1 MKAKIS
7 IISPVH
13 IGTGNVKLS
22 FEYNKHGNV
31 IYNYDLQK
39 LFSYIPEKKLLDA
52 KFLESLCHLKNG
64 ISTRDTMNNFLRMD
78 IDYEKIS
85 PQYQLRADFTEIQKK
100 NIAEQLKSLN
110 KPFIPG
116 SSLKGAVMTA
126 IYYDFIS
133 EHLKSFCQYIKKSV
147 KNKNN
152 INIFNFLR
160 YYYHYPKDL
169 IYFQKLF
176 ANCFMFTDVFFDKM
190 VLVHAIRNKVDDD
203 DEKNLAINDYECIDV
218 KQECESNII
227 IINDSRKEALKHLYK
242 HKQYYKDFVKYI
254 DIKKIIEVCQNYFK
268 DNISEEIEMEK
279 DNSYYVKEGLDKKLN
294 EFYEDTVS
302 NGFYMRIGA
311 NTNYFFKTVSY
322 LIKKNDSNLYNK
334 YFYKVFSPKDKPKDE
349 PKGKNKAYPL
359 PDKMPATR
367 TIYVDDLYAYYPGVI
382 KIEFYKEN

>member
-39 LFSYIPEKKLLDA
+39 LFSYIPEKKLLDS
-52 KFLESLCHLKNG
+52 KFLESLCLLKNG

-78 IDYEKIS
+78 IDYKKIS

-227 IINDSRKEALKHLYK
+227 IINDSRKENLKHLYK
-242 HKQYYKDFVKYI
+242 YKQYYKDFVKYI

>member
-39 LFSYIPEKKLLDA
+39 LFSYIPEKKLLDS

-227 IINDSRKEALKHLYK
+227 IINDSRKENLKHLYK
-242 HKQYYKDFVKYI
+242 YKQYYKDFVKYI

-279 DNSYYVKEGLDKKLN
+279 NNSYYVQEGLDKKLN

>member
-39 LFSYIPEKKLLDA
+39 LFSYIPEKKLLDS
-52 KFLESLCHLKNG
+52 KFLESLCLLKNG

-227 IINDSRKEALKHLYK
+227 IINDSRKENLKHLYK
-242 HKQYYKDFVKYI
+242 YKQYYKDFVKYI